1 MSRAAAVEKI
11 PRRAEILAVAARCF
25 AANGFE
31 ATTIRQISEGAGIL
45 SGSLYY
51 HFETKDEILHELM
64 RPFGQNLC
72 AQYQAL
78 LQAGGNPEEMLERFI
93 RFALTA
99 LTENHDLHSILISD
113 RKFFLRTPAFA
124 HVVEYGNTIRRA
136 WISVLEAGQR
146 SGAFRADLD
155 FNVAMPMILRSINAT
170 ADTFD
175 PAGPV
180 SIEQL
185 IETQIKLLTGGVR
198 A

>member
-11 PRRAEILAVAARCF
+11 PRRTEILAVAARCF

-64 RPFGQNLC
+64 RPFAGNLC

-78 LQAGGNPEEMLERFI
+78 LSAGGTPEEMLERFI
-93 RFALTA
+93 RFALTE
-99 LTENHDLHSILISD
+99 LTQKHDLHSILIND

-124 HVVEYGNTIRRA
+124 YVVEYGNTIRAA
-136 WISVLEAGQR
+136 WLSVLKSGQQA
-146 SGAFRADLD
+146 GAFRGDLD

-180 SIEQL
+180 SIAQV
-185 IETQIKLLTGGVR
+185 IDTQIKLLTRGVR